1 MTLFACLAPLCLP
14 AAVALLVCV
23 PLIPISI
30 VAVQKIAKR
39 VMGKYWGAYT
49 DLGGAF
55 LENLQGLTTL
65 KIYRADEQ
73 RHQQMN
79 AEAETFRKATMRL
92 LTMQLNSVTIMDIF
106 AYGGAAWA
114 SSLR

>member
-1 MTLFACLAPLCLP
+1 M
-14 AAVALLVCV
+14 
-23 PLIPISI
+23 
-30 VAVQKIAKR
+30 
-39 VMGKYWGAYT
+39 
-49 DLGGAF
+49 GGAF

-106 AYGGAAWA
+106 AYGGAAVGIIA
-114 SSLR
+114 ALMQYAAGNVPFFAAFAVVFLSAEFFIPMRTLGLVFPYGYERHGGGR

>member
-1 MTLFACLAPLCLP
+1 M
-14 AAVALLVCV
+14 

-39 VMGKYWGAYT
+39 VMGRYWGAYT

-65 KIYRADEQ
+65 KIYQADEACH
-73 RHQQMN
+73 RQMN
-79 AEAETFRKATMRL
+79 EQAESFRRATMRL
-92 LTMQLNSVTIMDIF
+92 LTCLLYTSTRLEISVAFFLGPWT
-106 AYGGAAWA
+106 YG
-114 SSLR
+114 